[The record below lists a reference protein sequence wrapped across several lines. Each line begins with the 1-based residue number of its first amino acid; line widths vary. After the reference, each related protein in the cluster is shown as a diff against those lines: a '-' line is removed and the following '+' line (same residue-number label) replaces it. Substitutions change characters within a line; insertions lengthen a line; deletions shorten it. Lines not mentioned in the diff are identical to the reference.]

1 MASGASRLAIRTNS
15 AWSGQAAHSTALARK
30 DPVPSKPAGAHTYG
44 EQRPG
49 SATLPDEPSAIPAN
63 PAKEFSRDAQ
73 PGFLLRHDAAL
84 GEEQAAGGG
93 TGVTG
98 PMNQQGAG
106 QQLQQKTGGTPRK
119 GKVSAVTLI
128 DSPTGALSGFPSLAN
143 VPDLNKPG
151 PVNATTTGACQNVQQ
166 IRFDLSG
173 IPNNEVDLL
182 RTKDGV
188 AGPVGQEQPRKGPD
202 GPSDPTKL
210 RQNSL
215 IAVADTPGISKAT
228 SGFPLRYSMSFQL
241 FAFDIVSKSIM
252 AKATYKVNILKQSVG
267 DTKPVNELVNFQS
280 TIL

>member
-1 MASGASRLAIRTNS
+1 MLSELGVVRQARDRRLRS
-15 AWSGQAAHSTALARK
+15 L
-30 DPVPSKPAGAHTYG
+30 
-44 EQRPG
+44 
-49 SATLPDEPSAIPAN
+49 TLPHEPSAIPAN
-63 PAKEFSRDAQ
+63 ATTESSRDAQ
-73 PGFLLRHDAAL
+73 AGFLVRHDAAQ
-84 GEEQAAGGG
+84 GAEQTTGGDSG
-93 TGVTG
+93 LTGQT
-98 PMNQQGAG
+98 NQQGG
-106 QQLQQKTGGTPRK
+106 SQQPQQQTGGIPRG
-119 GKVSAVTLI
+119 GKVTAVTLI
-128 DSPTGALSGFPSLAN
+128 DSATGALSGFPSLAN
-143 VPDLNKPG
+143 VPDLNTPG
-151 PVNATTTGACQNVQQ
+151 PFNDTTTGACQNVQQ

-173 IPNNEVDLL
+173 IPNNEVNLV

-215 IAVADTPGISKAT
+215 IAVADCPGISKAT
-228 SGFPLRYSMSFQL
+228 SGFPLRYAMNFQL

>member
-1 MASGASRLAIRTNS
+1 
-15 AWSGQAAHSTALARK
+15 
-30 DPVPSKPAGAHTYG
+30 
-44 EQRPG
+44 
-49 SATLPDEPSAIPAN
+49 
-63 PAKEFSRDAQ
+63 
-73 PGFLLRHDAAL
+73 
-84 GEEQAAGGG
+84 
-93 TGVTG
+93 VT
-98 PMNQQGAG
+98 
-106 QQLQQKTGGTPRK
+106 
-119 GKVSAVTLI
+119 AVTLI
-128 DSPTGALSGFPSLAN
+128 NSPTGALSGFPSIAN
-143 VPDLNKPG
+143 VPDMNTPG
-151 PVNATTTGACQNVQQ
+151 PFNDTTTGACQNVQQ

-215 IAVADTPGISKAT
+215 VAVADTPGISRAT
-228 SGFPLRYSMSFQL
+228 SGFPLRYAMNFQL
-241 FAFDIVSKSIM
+241 FAFDIVSHAIM